1 MRYFSV
7 VDRRAL
13 LTAIAAG
20 AVLSLTACAEHGI
33 PGHLHSTTN
42 QPTTILAVPTPTPT
56 PTPAYSPTPT
66 PITAPVLNK
75 VRIPGGAIYGLPVAD
90 GNVMAWTVDDGADTE
105 VVAAYAQIAKV
116 SGIRLT
122 FFLNGKFPS
131 WTDNAPALRPL
142 VESGQVQLGNHTFD
156 HLALTKLSDS
166 GIVDQLQRN
175 AAFIRNTYGVDAAP
189 FYRPPYG
196 YTNAHTQ
203 AVAASI
209 GYRAPVLWYGSLSD
223 SGLITP
229 DQVVQFAQQWF
240 LPHHIVIGHANY
252 TPVTTVYS
260 QLLAILRQRN
270 LQTVTLND
278 VFTH

>member
-1 MRYFSV
+1 V
-7 VDRRAL
+7 L
-13 LTAIAAG
+13 LTAIAAA

-33 PGHLHSTTN
+33 PGHLHS
-42 QPTTILAVPTPTPT
+42 PTPTPT
-56 PTPAYSPTPT
+56 GGGTTATPTPT
-66 PITAPVLNK
+66 TTPTPSSTPALNR

-90 GNVMAWTVDDGADTE
+90 GNVMAWTIDDGANSE
-105 VVAAYAQIAKV
+105 VVAAYAEIARV

-122 FFLNGKFPS
+122 FFLNGRYPS
-131 WTDNAPALRPL
+131 WTENAPALRPL

-156 HLALTKLSDS
+156 HLALTKLSDA

-175 AAFIRNTYGVDAAP
+175 ATFIRNTYGVDAAP

-209 GYRAPVLWYGSLSD
+209 GYRAPVMWYGTLSD

-229 DQVVQFAQQWF
+229 EQVVQFATQWF

-252 TPVTTVYS
+252 LPVTTVFS
-260 QLLAILRQRN
+260 QLLAILRQRG

-278 VFTH
+278 VFTY

>member
-1 MRYFSV
+1 M
-7 VDRRAL
+7 DRRTL

-33 PGHLHSTTN
+33 PGHLHSTAPPNATR
-42 QPTTILAVPTPTPT
+42 ADATPHPT
-56 PTPAYSPTPT
+56 PTPAPTETQT
-66 PITAPVLNK
+66 PLPVPVLNK

-90 GNVMAWTVDDGADTE
+90 GNVMAWTVDDGTNSD

-156 HLALTKLSDS
+156 HLALTTLSDA

-175 AAFIRNTYGVDAAP
+175 ATFIRNTYGVDAAP

-209 GYRAPVLWYGSLSD
+209 GYRAPVMWYGSLSD
-223 SGLITP
+223 SGPITP
-229 DQVVQFAQQWF
+229 DQVVQFARQWF
-240 LPHHIVIGHANY
+240 LPHHIVIGHANFP
-252 TPVTTVYS
+252 PVTTVYS
-260 QLLAILRQRN
+260 QLLAILRQRG
-270 LQTVTLND
+270 LRTVTLND
-278 VFTH
+278 VFIR

>member
-1 MRYFSV
+1 VRYFSD

-13 LTAIAAG
+13 LISIAAS
-20 AVLSLTACAEHGI
+20 AVLSLSACVEHGI
-33 PGHLHSTTN
+33 PGHTH
-42 QPTTILAVPTPTPT
+42 
-56 PTPAYSPTPT
+56 SPTPLPTFGSVVPSPT
-66 PITAPVLNK
+66 PVVHPTPFPIPALNK

-90 GNVMAWTVDDGADTE
+90 GNVMAWTVDDGADTN
-105 VVAAYAQIAKV
+105 VVAAYAEIARV

-122 FFLNGKFPS
+122 FFLNGKYPS
-131 WTDNAPALRPL
+131 WTDNASALRPL

-156 HLALTKLSDS
+156 HLALTQISDAA
-166 GIVDQLQRN
+166 IVDQLQRN
-175 AAFIRNTYGVDAAP
+175 ATFVRNTYGVDAAP

-209 GYRAPVLWYGSLSD
+209 GYRAPVLWYGTLSD

-229 DQVVQFAQQWF
+229 AQVVQFAQAWF
-240 LPHHIVIGHANY
+240 LPHHIVIGHANFP
-252 TPVTTVYS
+252 PVTTVYS
-260 QLLAILRQRN
+260 QLLAILRQRS

-278 VFTH
+278 VFSY